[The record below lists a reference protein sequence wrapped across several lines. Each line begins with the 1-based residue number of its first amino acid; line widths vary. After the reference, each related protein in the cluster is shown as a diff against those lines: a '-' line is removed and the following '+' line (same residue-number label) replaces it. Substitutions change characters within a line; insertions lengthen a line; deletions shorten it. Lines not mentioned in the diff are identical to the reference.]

1 MSANEKKTGPGKRP
15 RAKFAG
21 SIRLDDLIAQKDVKG
36 GRGSVV
42 FGERSDMESALGT
55 TPAPKPVRKRAL
67 D

>member
-1 MSANEKKTGPGKRP
+1 MSANEKKTSPGKRP
-15 RAKFAG
+15 RASSAG
-21 SIRLDDLIAQKDVKG
+21 SIRLDDLIALKDVKG

-42 FGERSDMESALGT
+42 FGERSDIEPSRGT